1 MKIAISGSNGL
12 IGTIL
17 KPFLENEGNQVT
29 SIVRNPNQN
38 GILWNP
44 ENEDISLEL
53 LEGFDCIINL
63 NGKKIDSILP
73 ISDKTG
79 IKNSRI
85 SSTKT
90 LSVAISKLNYPP
102 KIFISAS
109 GFGYYGDRGEQ
120 NLTEEEYAGKG
131 FLSQLA
137 LEWEN
142 SATAYI
148 SKDIETRV
156 ILLRFGLVLSNNG
169 GLLPILKGLTN
180 LQIGKMFGDG
190 KQFWPWISI
199 EDTISAIYH
208 VINNPV
214 LRGAVNFVSPH
225 QTTNK
230 EFMRIYLK
238 AINKKVFIPIPKF
251 LISSLTSESTRN
263 TLLNSTKMYP
273 EKLLSS
279 NFEFNFESLDETLE
293 QIFKN

>member
-17 KPFLENEGNQVT
+17 KPFLEKEGNQVT
-29 SIVRNPNQN
+29 SIVRNPNEN
-38 GILWNP
+38 GIFWNP
-44 ENEDISLEL
+44 ENEDINLEL

-102 KIFISAS
+102 KIFLSAS
-109 GFGYYGDRGEQ
+109 AFGYYGDRGEQ
-120 NLTEEEYAGKG
+120 NLTEEKYAGEG

-148 SKDIETRV
+148 SKDIDTRV
-156 ILLRFGLVLSNNG
+156 ILMRFGFVLSKNG
-169 GLLPILKGLTN
+169 GLLPILKNLSN

-230 EFMRIYLK
+230 EFMRIYHQ

-251 LISSLTSESTRN
+251 LISFLTSEPTRN

-279 NFEFNFESLDETLE
+279 NFEFNFESLDETFK
-293 QIFKN
+293 QFFKN